1 MLVRLSCGLALVL
14 VLLLPGSAY
23 ADCAGTV
30 SRLMSRD
37 TEKLATRYQ
46 RVAKRMEKGRSPRLV
61 AEGCRIARAL
71 EPKLATQIAA
81 LKESGCTKDPE
92 VGNMVADIVRGH
104 EDDLASL
111 RKAAKAD
118 CR

>member
-1 MLVRLSCGLALVL
+1 MRKTQVL
-14 VLLLPGSAY
+14 VLGLLTG
-23 ADCAGTV
+23 CT
-30 SRLMSRD
+30 
-37 TEKLATRYQ
+37 LA
-46 RVAKRMEKGRSPRLV
+46 
-61 AEGCRIARAL
+61 
-71 EPKLATQIAA
+71 
-81 LKESGCTKDPE
+81 GCTKDPE